1 MILKPTERDALLVE
15 LKTVMVGIE
24 GTDDRGMAGDL
35 KEIKRTLIKQ
45 NGRIRKNTLT
55 IISLTSFLV
64 GLGVLE
70 WRDVINIFG
79 G

>member
-1 MILKPTERDALLVE
+1 MVLKPTERDELLIE

-45 NGRIRKNTLT
+45 NGRIRKNTLA

-70 WRDVINIFG
+70 WQDVINIFG